1 MAENKDIQ
9 TVFIEAINGLKE
21 YAAVNNGYVTKED
34 VYNYF
39 KEIELDDGK
48 LQMIYGYLMANNVK
62 VKGEETQDNE
72 FLKLME
78 NAEAEEMKKE
88 IEEEAQK
95 EEQEAVAKLADNL
108 DYEEDEKY
116 LELYLKDL
124 SGIDSMSDTSR
135 AFLLMNIV
143 EDNDKESLRLLS
155 ESFLEKIIS
164 WIEPYR
170 RQGVLACDLVQEANL
185 AMMSYIGQKQWL
197 NNYEWKDKIKE
208 GNTEDLINVL
218 NGIEQEVR
226 ELVIGSL
233 EMMIDEQKSSNRI
246 TGKVL
251 GKVNLVNDWAKRLKE
266 ELGRKPTIQEVAE
279 KIGISPEHVQEAIM
293 LSAEAIENI
302 EYKRK

>member
-62 VKGEETQDNE
+62 VKGEETHDNE

>member
-9 TVFIEAINGLKE
+9 AVFIEAINGLKE

>member
-170 RQGVLACDLVQEANL
+170 RQGVLACDLVQESNL